1 MRRIIFVDDEPKV
14 LEGLKRML
22 RSMRHGWE
30 MAFVES
36 GAEALAALDA
46 KPYDVVVSD
55 MRMPGMDGAQ
65 LLTEVMNR
73 HPQTVRI
80 ILSGYADQ
88 ELVMRS
94 VGAAHQFLS
103 KPCDAETLKNAVG
116 HACSLRD
123 LLSNASLQRIVSQ
136 MESLPSLPSLYT
148 ELIQELQSPDASIKK
163 VGEII
168 SLDLGMTAKILQMV
182 NSAFFGLRRNI
193 SSPTEAAMF
202 LGIDTIMSLVLAIHV
217 FSQFNASK
225 LRGFT
230 PQALWSHSMATGL
243 FAKRIAKA
251 EKLGNKV
258 AEDAFTA
265 GLLHDSGKVVL
276 AANLPEWYEQALTLT
291 KTEEISLVEAEQ
303 DIFGTTHAEIGAYL
317 LGLWGLPESIIEAVA
332 FHHCP
337 SQCLTQSFSPLTLVH
352 VANALQHE
360 PEAGKQKEVVSQLD
374 TEYLA
379 QLHLADRLDTW
390 QEFRVSGDLEK
401 AA

>member
-30 MAFVES
+30 MSFVES

-46 KPYDVVVSD
+46 KHYDVVVSD

-88 ELVMRS
+88 ELVMKS
-94 VGAAHQFLS
+94 VGAAHQYLS
-103 KPCDAETLKNAVG
+103 KPCDAETLKHAVG

-136 MESLPSLPSLYT
+136 MESLPSLPSLYA

-168 SLDLGMTAKILQMV
+168 SLDLGMTAKVLQMV

-225 LRGFT
+225 LAGFT

-243 FAKRIAKA
+243 LAKRIAKA

-276 AANLPEWYEQALTLT
+276 AASLPEWYEQALTLT
-291 KTEEISLVEAEQ
+291 KTEKISLVEAEQ
-303 DIFGTTHAEIGAYL
+303 DVFGTTHAEIGAYL

-337 SQCLTQSFSPLTLVH
+337 SQCLTQTFSPLTLVH
-352 VANALQHE
+352 IANALQHD
-360 PEAGKQKEVVSQLD
+360 PDAGNQKEGTSQLD
-374 TEYLA
+374 TDFLA
-379 QLHLADRLDTW
+379 QLNLVDRLDTW
-390 QEFRVSGDLEK
+390 QEHRVQGDTE
-401 AA
+401 